1 MRKLLIFGSL
11 IFVLW
16 SCGEDKLAEKSSSFE
31 AELVWLDSVV
41 VDSFLDLT
49 LAAVDPEDGRMIFK
63 DRSLNHILLTDSRG
77 KILDTLELKGEAP
90 NQVSLPV
97 EMVFDEGG
105 LIVKDLEAG
114 MPLSFFNREF
124 KIVKESPPLSK
135 GTFII
140 EFNLYG
146 KSFSTF
152 RYRDKKLL
160 VGMEAN
166 GTEPELTTES
176 WRKGEFYDQ
185 AKTGFVYD
193 PELDSLWRFNSFP
206 ENWEYR
212 KTREWKGYGFPFVQ
226 ALGEEELIG
235 VLPRIGNQFFLY
247 RWENQEMIPVKETL
261 LSHPDRNDRLDYDPN
276 DDYFL
281 YPSFSDLKAGGHFFL
296 IQFHTEI
303 PVAVRDE
310 YQARI
315 PDYRNNPE
323 FNEAFQK
330 YWKYKYLLVN
340 QFGESYPLR
349 NLPIEGT
356 VHHLDKNDVLYI
368 KPKSEVEKDNN
379 VFYRYQILGKTEEK
393 RTQIK

>member
-11 IFVLW
+11 TFVLW
-16 SCGEDKLAEKSSSFE
+16 SCGEDELAKKSSGFE

-63 DRSLNHILLTDSRG
+63 DRSLNHILLTDSQG

-124 KIVKESPPLSK
+124 KIVKESPLLSK

-146 KSFSTF
+146 LSFSIF
-152 RYRDKKLL
+152 RNGDKKLL

-185 AKTGFVYD
+185 AKAGFVYD

-226 ALGEEELIG
+226 ALGEEGLIG
-235 VLPRIGNQFFLY
+235 VLPRVGNQFFLY

-261 LSHPDRNDRLDYDPN
+261 LSHPDRNDRLNYDPN

-281 YPSFSDLKAGGHFFL
+281 YPSFSDLKAGGHYFL

-310 YQARI
+310 YKARI

-356 VHHLDKNDVLYI
+356 VHHLDKNDVLYL

-379 VFYRYQILGKTEEK
+379 VFYRYKINDK
-393 RTQIK
+393 

>member
-11 IFVLW
+11 TYVLW
-16 SCGEDKLAEKSSSFE
+16 SCGEDELAEKSSGFE

-41 VDSFLDLT
+41 VDSFIDLT

-63 DRSLNHILLTDSRG
+63 DRSLNHILLTDLKG
-77 KILDTLELKGEAP
+77 EILDTLELKGEAP
-90 NQVSLPV
+90 DQVSLPV

-114 MPLSFFNREF
+114 MPLNFFNKDF
-124 KIVKESPPLSK
+124 KKVKKSPSLALGLS
-135 GTFII
+135 FLEI
-140 EFNLYG
+140 NPYWV
-146 KSFSTF
+146 SFSPIQ
-152 RYRDKKLL
+152 KEGKILL
-160 VGMEAN
+160 VGMEGN
-166 GTEPELTTES
+166 GVDPELMTES
-176 WRKGEFYDQ
+176 WKKAEFYDQ
-185 AKTGFVYD
+185 AKAGFVYD

-212 KTREWKGYGFPFVQ
+212 KTREWKGYVFPFVQ

-235 VLPRIGNQFFLY
+235 VLPRVGNQFFLY
-247 RWENQEMIPVKETL
+247 RWENQELIPVKETL
-261 LSHPDRNDRLDYDPN
+261 LSHPDRNDRLDYDSN

-281 YPSFSDLKAGGHFFL
+281 YPSFSDLKAGGHYFL

-310 YQARI
+310 YKARI